1 MEQKS
6 NNYFILNPFAKDGS
20 DQEIVKYEENQDET
34 VKVLQNEVDNKI
46 EFKIEE
52 DDNSE
57 NIDNIKNLNKVIEL
71 SPTIKKYV
79 KDNILT
85 IEVADKK
92 PRYLYLK
99 IGLTAIAFPFIALS
113 IFPAVQ
119 ILGSVVAG
127 AYMASLFQYRKKK
140 EITVSEKIL
149 SVNNIKYPV
158 SSIKKVGLAQ
168 RNEIFYESNI
178 SIDFMSLHLIL
189 DNFSNSKKEVI
200 DDSNRDGDKF
210 RIVFEMNNKPGEDNA
225 KMFVIADNLSK
236 EEGLILFRELVR

>member
-1 MEQKS
+1 M
-6 NNYFILNPFAKDGS
+6 
-20 DQEIVKYEENQDET
+20 
-34 VKVLQNEVDNKI
+34 
-46 EFKIEE
+46 
-52 DDNSE
+52 NS
-57 NIDNIKNLNKVIEL
+57 
-71 SPTIKKYV
+71 
-79 KDNILT
+79 
-85 IEVADKK
+85 
-92 PRYLYLK
+92 
-99 IGLTAIAFPFIALS
+99 G
-113 IFPAVQ
+113 
-119 ILGSVVAG
+119 
-127 AYMASLFQYRKKK
+127 KKK